1 MNLSMHGIIVK
12 SPVMEHH
19 HPSAID
25 NNLHQQ
31 QTRNNARLS
40 VQVAQL
46 WKNKP
51 AAIKETIAEDDT
63 NNDDPMEE
71 LLKQVL
77 VSQALVDAQEYN
89 MLSFEQVERLRKV
102 WYL

>member
-1 MNLSMHGIIVK
+1 
-12 SPVMEHH
+12 MEQH
-19 HPSAID
+19 HPVD
-25 NNLHQQ
+25 NNPIPQ

-51 AAIKETIAEDDT
+51 VAIKETINEDDT
-63 NNDDPMEE
+63 RNEDPMEG

-102 WYL
+102 

>member
-1 MNLSMHGIIVK
+1 
-12 SPVMEHH
+12 MEHQH
-19 HPSAID
+19 HPGGAVD
-25 NNLHQQ
+25 NTMPQ
-31 QTRNNARLS
+31 QTRNNVRLS

-51 AAIKETIAEDDT
+51 VAIKEAISEDDT
-63 NNDDPMEE
+63 SSDDSMEE

-102 WYL
+102 

>member
-1 MNLSMHGIIVK
+1 
-12 SPVMEHH
+12 MEHH
-19 HPSAID
+19 AVGVD
-25 NNLHQQ
+25 NNLPQ
-31 QTRNNARLS
+31 QTRNNVRLS

-51 AAIKETIAEDDT
+51 VAIKESIVEDDT
-63 NNDDPMEE
+63 NNEDPMEE

-77 VSQALVDAQEYN
+77 VSQALVDAQEYS

-102 WYL
+102 

>member
-1 MNLSMHGIIVK
+1 MIIVK
-12 SPVMEHH
+12 SPVMEE
-19 HPSAID
+19 HPVD
-25 NNLHQQ
+25 NNTIPQ

-51 AAIKETIAEDDT
+51 VAIKETITEDDT

-102 WYL
+102 

>member
-1 MNLSMHGIIVK
+1 MEEH
-12 SPVMEHH
+12 PV
-19 HPSAID
+19 D
-25 NNLHQQ
+25 NNTIPQ

-51 AAIKETIAEDDT
+51 VAIKENITEDDT

-102 WYL
+102 